1 MRDISLRN
9 LTESRG
15 FEDEKTEDAVHQCS
29 ACGMHDDICPSG
41 QCTCSGRGTPENGVT
56 AQENAETATTIPTTG
71 MKITAGG
78 NYEIQAGTTYTGKIV
93 INTTQPV
100 NIAIKGNV
108 TFKDSDPF
116 IDVENAGIVNIKSE
130 ADYEVDCATYGKHFI
145 MVASPSAQVT
155 IEKGKYTSRTFNVG
169 MVPAGTLTVNDAEME
184 SNAYCLTASGSGR
197 VIINGGTYIH
207 DKNPAEERAVF
218 WIFSGGHMTLNDV
231 TAISAEPVILNSTG
245 TVDVNGGDFKTTGT
259 KSCFVNNSANLTINK
274 GSTTDGTFV
283 SEGASCI
290 DNNWGQVRINGGSF
304 TTDADI
310 AVKNCGGLRLNG
322 GTVEA
327 PKGTAIDISGESGD
341 VQLNSGTIR
350 NSVTGVRVADA
361 GDSEIDLKAVTFEN
375 NTDDISL
382 GNDQQINIKKSFVG
396 TAKIRVDDPAP
407 GRQITT
413 NNEDLSYQNKL
424 KLVSRNS
431 GYIIGYK
438 RDANGVEFRYLAP
451 ANGNT
456 VNAVNAKT
464 TANIGAG
471 EQELDTTTVVPE
483 HTTVTVTANLPEGAE
498 GAEGAEFLGWS
509 AVRDDGKELDWTPAR
524 DDPQTI
530 TFTMPGCNVTVEALY
545 QGGNGDIDNPSSGG
559 SSDVVA
565 GIAAVA
571 LTGAAV
577 WGIYETGTGI
587 YRVLNMP
594 DVPMPSNR
602 AGLATL
608 IWEKAGCPEPQT
620 VKSFSDIDD
629 ADLHLRQAASW
640 MEEQGLMDDVKEN
653 EFRPYRYVTKLQTC
667 LVWDKAKE
675 KSLIS

>member
-1 MRDISLRN
+1 MQDISLRN

-41 QCTCSGRGTPENGVT
+41 QCTCSGGGTPENGVT
-56 AQENAETATTIPTTG
+56 ALEDTAATTIPFEG
-71 MKITAGG
+71 KIITEGG
-78 NYEIQAGTTYTGKIV
+78 NYEIPEGKYAGNITVNLTDTSE
-93 INTTQPV
+93 PV
-100 NIAIKGNV
+100 NIAIKGGITYNGTQQVMFINVKNADEVTITNDGYEVNCAPSDTHFLDVYSGNV
-108 TFKDSDPF
+108 T
-116 IDVENAGIVNIKSE
+116 V
-130 ADYEVDCATYGKHFI
+130 
-145 MVASPSAQVT
+145 
-155 IEKGKYTSRTFNVG
+155 
-169 MVPAGTLTVNDAEME
+169 
-184 SNAYCLTASGSGR
+184 
-197 VIINGGTYIH
+197 NGGTYVTARRNVVMAYAGTTTLNDMTTETSGYAVTSSGSATVVVNRGKH
-207 DKNPAEERAVF
+207 THSNTNQDRANF
-218 WIFSGGHMTLNDV
+218 WIYNGGHMTLNDV
-231 TAISAEPVILNSTG
+231 TATSEEAVILNSDG
-245 TVDVNGGDFKTTGT
+245 TVNVNGGKFQTTGT
-259 KSCFVNNSANLTINK
+259 KSCFVNNSANLTIDK

-290 DNNWGQVRINGGSF
+290 NNSWGQVRINGGSF

-327 PKGTAIDISGESGD
+327 PNGIAIDISGESGD
-341 VQLNSGTIR
+341 VQLNGGTIR

-396 TAKIRVDDPAP
+396 TAKIRVDDPAR

-413 NNEDLSYQNKL
+413 DNEDSPYQKKL
-424 KLVSRNS
+424 NLVSRNS

-438 RDANGVEFRYLAP
+438 RGEDGKEYRYLADANG
-451 ANGNT
+451 
-456 VNAVNAKT
+456 NAVSTQDAKA
-464 TANIGAG
+464 TADLGAG
-471 EQELDTTTVVPE
+471 AQQLDTTDVVPE
-483 HTTVTVTANLPEGAE
+483 GKDVTVTADLQ
-498 GAEGAEFLGWS
+498 EGAEFLGWS
-509 AVRDDGKELDWTPAR
+509 VSRADGEALDWTPAR

-530 TFTMPGCNVTVEALY
+530 TFTMPDCNVTVTALC
-545 QGGNGDIDNPSSGG
+545 QGGNDDIDNPSGGG
-559 SSDVVA
+559 SSDAVA

-571 LTGAAV
+571 LTGAAA
-577 WGIYETGTGI
+577 WGIYEAGTGI

-594 DVPMPSNR
+594 GVPMPSNR

>member
-1 MRDISLRN
+1 M
-9 LTESRG
+9 
-15 FEDEKTEDAVHQCS
+15 
-29 ACGMHDDICPSG
+29 
-41 QCTCSGRGTPENGVT
+41 
-56 AQENAETATTIPTTG
+56 TIA
-71 MKITAGG
+71 KGG
-78 NYEIQAGTTYTGKIV
+78 IYEVKGDNYTGSIIV
-93 INTTQPV
+93 TSSEPVTINIT
-100 NIAIKGNV
+100 GNV
-108 TFKDSDPF
+108 TSTGDPF
-116 IDVENAGIVNIKSE
+116 VLAKGSGKLEINNNGFT
-130 ADYEVDCATYGKHFI
+130 VDCKNRHFLYTYTP
-145 MVASPSAQVT
+145 ADVT
-155 IEKGKYTSRTFNVG
+155 VDGGIYKTG
-169 MVPAGTLTVNDAEME
+169 
-184 SNAYCLTASGSGR
+184 
-197 VIINGGTYIH
+197 GGTFLIM
-207 DKNPAEERAVF
+207 A
-218 WIFSGGHMTLNDV
+218 FSGQLTLKNVD
-231 TAISAEPVILNSTG
+231 AWAEQASALTSAANVHVMDSQFHHTG
-245 TVDVNGGDFKTTGT
+245 VSGNKYAA
-259 KSCFVNNSANLTINK
+259 VNNSATMTLNNVKIV
-274 GSTTDGTFV
+274 STEGAITNGNSATMTVDGGNYTSGQNYNCIKNDAGLFIIKDGTFIAT
-283 SEGASCI
+283 GASCI

-304 TTDADI
+304 TTDAGI
-310 AVKNCGGLRLNG
+310 AVKNRGGLRLNG

-327 PKGTAIDISGESGD
+327 PNGTAIDISGESGD
-341 VQLNSGTIR
+341 VQLNGGTIR

-361 GDSEIDLKAVTFEN
+361 GDSEIDLKAVTFED

-413 NNEDLSYQNKL
+413 DHEGSPYQKKL
-424 KLVSRNS
+424 KLFSMNS

-438 RDANGVEFRYLAP
+438 RGDDGVEYRYLADANG
-451 ANGNT
+451 NI
-456 VNAVNAKT
+456 VNAVNAKA
-464 TANIGAG
+464 TANLGAG
-471 EQELDTTTVVPE
+471 EQELDTATVVPE
-483 HTTVTVTANLPEGAE
+483 NTTVTVTANLPE

-530 TFTMPGCNVTVEALY
+530 TFTMPDCNVTVEALY
-545 QGGNGDIDNPSSGG
+545 QGGNGDIDNPSGGG

-594 DVPMPSNR
+594 GVPMPSNR

>member
-1 MRDISLRN
+1 MKKQKMRFIS
-9 LTESRG
+9 
-15 FEDEKTEDAVHQCS
+15 AVLA
-29 ACGMHDDICPSG
+29 ACMMTSVLPVNALALGG
-41 QCTCSGRGTPENGVT
+41 GTPENGVT
-56 AQENAETATTIPTTG
+56 ALEDTAVETIPFEGTTIT
-71 MKITAGG
+71 KGG
-78 NYEIQAGTTYTGKIV
+78 NYEIPEGKYAGNITVNLTDTSE
-93 INTTQPV
+93 PV
-100 NIAIKGNV
+100 NIAIKGGITYNGTQQVMFINVKNADEVTITNDGHEVNCKPSDAHFLDVSSGNV
-108 TFKDSDPF
+108 T
-116 IDVENAGIVNIKSE
+116 V
-130 ADYEVDCATYGKHFI
+130 
-145 MVASPSAQVT
+145 
-155 IEKGKYTSRTFNVG
+155 
-169 MVPAGTLTVNDAEME
+169 
-184 SNAYCLTASGSGR
+184 
-197 VIINGGTYIH
+197 NGGTYVTATRNVIMAYAGTTTLN
-207 DKNPAEERAVF
+207 DMTTETSGYAVTSSGSAEVVVNRVTHTQSNTNQNRANF
-218 WIFSGGHMTLNDV
+218 WIFNGGHMTLNDV
-231 TAISAEPVILNSTG
+231 TATSEEAVILNSDS
-245 TVDVNGGDFKTTGT
+245 TVNVNGGDFKTTGT

-290 DNNWGQVRINGGSF
+290 NNSWGQVRINGGSF

-327 PKGTAIDISGESGD
+327 PNGIAIDISGESGD
-341 VQLNSGTIR
+341 VQLNGGTIR

-396 TAKIRVDDPAP
+396 TAKIRVDDPAR

-413 NNEDLSYQNKL
+413 DNEDLSYQNKL
-424 KLVSRNS
+424 KLFSMNS

-438 RDANGVEFRYLAP
+438 RDANGVEYRYLAD
-451 ANGNT
+451 ANGNI
-456 VNAVNAKT
+456 VNAVNAKA
-464 TANIGAG
+464 TANLGAG
-471 EQELDTTTVVPE
+471 EQELDTATVVPE
-483 HTTVTVTANLPEGAE
+483 NTLVTVTANLPE

-545 QGGNGDIDNPSSGG
+545 QGGNGDIDNPSGGG

-594 DVPMPSNR
+594 GVPMPSNR

>member
-1 MRDISLRN
+1 MKKQKMRFIS
-9 LTESRG
+9 
-15 FEDEKTEDAVHQCS
+15 AVLA
-29 ACGMHDDICPSG
+29 ACMMTSVLPVNALALGG
-41 QCTCSGRGTPENGVT
+41 GTPENGVT

-71 MKITAGG
+71 MEITKGG
-78 NYEIQAGTTYTGKIV
+78 IYEVKGDTYTRSIIV
-93 INTTQPV
+93 TSSEPVTINIT
-100 NIAIKGNV
+100 GNV
-108 TFKDSDPF
+108 TSTGDPF
-116 IDVENAGIVNIKSE
+116 VLAKGSGKLEINNNGFT
-130 ADYEVDCATYGKHFI
+130 VDCKNRHFLYTYTP
-145 MVASPSAQVT
+145 ADVT
-155 IEKGKYTSRTFNVG
+155 VDGGIYKTG
-169 MVPAGTLTVNDAEME
+169 
-184 SNAYCLTASGSGR
+184 
-197 VIINGGTYIH
+197 GGTFLIM
-207 DKNPAEERAVF
+207 A
-218 WIFSGGHMTLNDV
+218 FSGQLTLKNVD
-231 TAISAEPVILNSTG
+231 AWAEQASALTSAANVHVMDSQFHHTG
-245 TVDVNGGDFKTTGT
+245 VSGNKYAA
-259 KSCFVNNSANLTINK
+259 VNNSATMTLNNVKIV
-274 GSTTDGTFV
+274 STEGAITNGNSATMTVDGGNYTSGQNYNCIKNDAGLFIIKDGTFIAT
-283 SEGASCI
+283 GASCI

-304 TTDADI
+304 TTDAGI
-310 AVKNCGGLRLNG
+310 AVKNRGGLRLNG

-327 PKGTAIDISGESGD
+327 PIGTAIDISGESGD
-341 VQLNSGTIR
+341 VQLNGGTIR

-413 NNEDLSYQNKL
+413 DNEDLSYQNKL
-424 KLVSRNS
+424 KLFSRNP

-438 RDANGVEFRYLAP
+438 RDANGVEYRYLAD
-451 ANGNT
+451 ANGNIVT
-456 VNAVNAKT
+456 AENAKA
-464 TANIGAG
+464 TADLGAG
-471 EQELDTTTVVPE
+471 EQELDTATVVPE
-483 HTTVTVTANLPEGAE
+483 NTTVTVTANIP
-498 GAEGAEFLGWS
+498 EGAEFLGWS
-509 AVRDDGKELDWTPAR
+509 AVRADGIALNLGDD
-524 DDPQTI
+524 QTAH
-530 TFTMPGCNVTVEALY
+530 FEMPGCNVNVEALY
-545 QGGNGDIDNPSSGG
+545 QGGNGDIDNPSGGG

-577 WGIYETGTGI
+577 WSIYETGTGI

-594 DVPMPSNR
+594 GVPMPSNR

-675 KSLIS
+675 ESLIS

>member
-1 MRDISLRN
+1 MRLHWKIF
-9 LTESRG
+9 RG
-15 FEDEKTEDAVHQCS
+15 
-29 ACGMHDDICPSG
+29 G
-41 QCTCSGRGTPENGVT
+41 GTPENGVT
-56 AQENAETATTIPTTG
+56 ALEDTAVETIPFEGTTIT
-71 MKITAGG
+71 KGG
-78 NYEIQAGTTYTGKIV
+78 NYEIPEGKYAGNITVNLTDTSE
-93 INTTQPV
+93 PV
-100 NIAIKGNV
+100 NIAIKGDITYNGTQQVMFINVKNADEVTITNDGHEVNCKPSDAHFLDVYSGNV
-108 TFKDSDPF
+108 T
-116 IDVENAGIVNIKSE
+116 V
-130 ADYEVDCATYGKHFI
+130 
-145 MVASPSAQVT
+145 
-155 IEKGKYTSRTFNVG
+155 
-169 MVPAGTLTVNDAEME
+169 
-184 SNAYCLTASGSGR
+184 
-197 VIINGGTYIH
+197 NGGTYVTATRNVVMAYAGTTTLNDMTTETSGYAVTSSGSAKVVVNRGEH
-207 DKNPAEERAVF
+207 THSNTNQDRANF
-218 WIFSGGHMTLNDV
+218 WIFNGGHMTLNDV
-231 TAISAEPVILNSTG
+231 NAISEEAVILNSTG

-274 GSTTDGTFV
+274 GSTTEGNFV

-290 DNNWGQVRINGGSF
+290 NNSWGQVRINGGSF
-304 TTDADI
+304 TTDAGI

-327 PKGTAIDISGESGD
+327 PNGTAIDISGESGD
-341 VQLNSGTIR
+341 VQLNGGTIR

-375 NTDDISL
+375 NTDDDISL
-382 GNDQQINIKKSFVG
+382 GKDQQINIKKSFVG
-396 TAKIRVDDPAP
+396 TAKIRVDDPAR

-413 NNEDLSYQNKL
+413 DNEDLSYQNKL
-424 KLVSRNS
+424 KLFSKNS

-438 RDANGVEFRYLAP
+438 RGDDGVEYRYLADANG
-451 ANGNT
+451 NI
-456 VNAVNAKT
+456 VNAVNAKA
-464 TANIGAG
+464 TADLGAG
-471 EQELDTTTVVPE
+471 EQELDTATVVPE

-498 GAEGAEFLGWS
+498 FLGWS
-509 AVRDDGKELDWTPAR
+509 AVRADGIALKLGDD
-524 DDPQTI
+524 QTAH
-530 TFTMPGCNVTVEALY
+530 FEMPGCNVTVEALY
-545 QGGNGDIDNPSSGG
+545 QGGNVDIDNPSGSG

-571 LTGAAV
+571 LTGAAA
-577 WGIYETGTGI
+577 WGIYEAGTGI

-594 DVPMPSNR
+594 GVPMPSNR

>member
-1 MRDISLRN
+1 MKKQKMRFIS
-9 LTESRG
+9 
-15 FEDEKTEDAVHQCS
+15 AVLA
-29 ACGMHDDICPSG
+29 ACMMTSVLPVNALALGG
-41 QCTCSGRGTPENGVT
+41 GTPENGVT
-56 AQENAETATTIPTTG
+56 AQEDEEAESAPNELVPETDITIT
-71 MKITAGG
+71 KGG
-78 NYEIQAGTTYTGKIV
+78 NYEIPEGNYAGNITVNLTDTSE
-93 INTTQPV
+93 PV
-100 NIAIKGNV
+100 NIAIKGGITYNGTQQVMFINVKNADEVTITNDGHEVNCKPSDAHFLDVSSGNV
-108 TFKDSDPF
+108 T
-116 IDVENAGIVNIKSE
+116 V
-130 ADYEVDCATYGKHFI
+130 
-145 MVASPSAQVT
+145 
-155 IEKGKYTSRTFNVG
+155 
-169 MVPAGTLTVNDAEME
+169 
-184 SNAYCLTASGSGR
+184 
-197 VIINGGTYIH
+197 NGGTYVTATRNVVMAYAGTTTLNDMTTETSGYAVTSSGSAKVVVNRGEH
-207 DKNPAEERAVF
+207 THSNTNQDRANF
-218 WIFSGGHMTLNDV
+218 WIFNGGHMTLNDV
-231 TAISAEPVILNSTG
+231 NAISEEAVILNSTG

-274 GSTTDGTFV
+274 GSTTEGNFV

-290 DNNWGQVRINGGSF
+290 NNSWGQVRINGGSF
-304 TTDADI
+304 TTDAGI

-327 PKGTAIDISGESGD
+327 PNGTAIDISGESGD
-341 VQLNSGTIR
+341 VQLNGGTIR

-382 GNDQQINIKKSFVG
+382 GKDQQINIKKSFAG
-396 TAKIRVDDPAP
+396 TAKIRVDDPAR

-413 NNEDLSYQNKL
+413 DNEDLSYQKKL
-424 KLVSRNS
+424 KLFSMNP

-438 RDANGVEFRYLAP
+438 RGDDGVEYRYLADANG
-451 ANGNT
+451 NI
-456 VNAVNAKT
+456 VNAVNAKA
-464 TANIGAG
+464 TANLGAG
-471 EQELDTTTVVPE
+471 EQELDTATVVPE
-483 HTTVTVTANLPEGAE
+483 NTLVTVTANLPE

-509 AVRDDGKELDWTPAR
+509 AVRDDGKELDLG
-524 DDPQTI
+524 DDQTAQ
-530 TFTMPGCNVTVEALY
+530 FKMPGCNVTVEALY
-545 QGGNGDIDNPSSGG
+545 QGGNGDPVNPGGG

-577 WGIYETGTGI
+577 WSIYETGTGI

-594 DVPMPSNR
+594 GVPMPSNR

>member
-1 MRDISLRN
+1 
-9 LTESRG
+9 
-15 FEDEKTEDAVHQCS
+15 
-29 ACGMHDDICPSG
+29 MHLLWG
-41 QCTCSGRGTPENGVT
+41 GTPENGVT
-56 AQENAETATTIPTTG
+56 AQEDTAATTIPTTG
-71 MKITAGG
+71 MTITEGG
-78 NYEIQAGTTYTGKIV
+78 NYEIPEGTYTRPIE
-93 INTTQPV
+93 INVTDTTQPV
-100 NIAIKGNV
+100 NIAIKGKV
-108 TFKDSDPF
+108 TFSNSDPF

-130 ADYEVDCATYGKHFI
+130 ADYVVDCATYAKHFI
-145 MVASPSAQVT
+145 NVASPSAQVT

-274 GSTTDGTFV
+274 GSTTEGNFV

-290 DNNWGQVRINGGSF
+290 NNSWGQVRINGGSF

-382 GNDQQINIKKSFVG
+382 GKDQQINIKKSFAG
-396 TAKIRVDDPAP
+396 TAKIRVDDPAR

-413 NNEDLSYQNKL
+413 DNEDLSYQNKL
-424 KLVSRNS
+424 KLFSMNS

-438 RDANGVEFRYLAP
+438 RDANGVEYRYLAD
-451 ANGNT
+451 ANGNI
-456 VNAVNAKT
+456 VNAVNAKA
-464 TANIGAG
+464 TADLGAG
-471 EQELDTTTVVPE
+471 EQELDTATVVPE
-483 HTTVTVTANLPEGAE
+483 NTLVTVTANLPE

-509 AVRDDGKELDWTPAR
+509 AVRDDGKELDLG
-524 DDPQTI
+524 DDQTAQ
-530 TFTMPGCNVTVEALY
+530 FKMPGCNVTVEALY
-545 QGGNGDIDNPSSGG
+545 QGGSVDPVNPGG
-559 SSDVVA
+559 SSSDVVA

-577 WGIYETGTGI
+577 WGIYEAGTGI